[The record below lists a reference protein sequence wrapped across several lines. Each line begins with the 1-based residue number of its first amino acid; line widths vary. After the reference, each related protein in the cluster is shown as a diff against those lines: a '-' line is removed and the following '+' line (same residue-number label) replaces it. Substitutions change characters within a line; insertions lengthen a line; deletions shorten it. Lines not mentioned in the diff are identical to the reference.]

1 MVAIG
6 ADHGGFLLKEE
17 VKKYLDE
24 NKIKYKDFGVFNGEK
39 SDYPIVA
46 KKVANVVADNNSEFK
61 FGLLFCGTGLGMA
74 LAANKVNG
82 IRAVCLTDSYSA
94 KFSRLHNNANILCLG
109 GRVVGVGLAEELISV
124 FLTTPFEGGRH
135 EKRLNMI

>member
-17 VKKYLDE
+17 IKRYLAA
-24 NKIKYKDFGVFNGEK
+24 NKIKYKDFGTLNGEQC
-39 SDYPIVA
+39 DYPIIA
-46 KKVANVVADNNSEFK
+46 KEVANVVASNNSEFK

-74 LAANKVNG
+74 LAANKVDG
-82 IRAVCLTDSYSA
+82 IRAVCLTNSYSA

-109 GRVVGVGLAEELISV
+109 GRVVGVGLAEELIDI
-124 FLTTPFEGGRH
+124 FLKTQFEGGRH